1 MSKLDA
7 FEFDFLKQVFY
18 GTAITNISATA
29 GTTTLW
35 AGLHTADPGDSG
47 TTAAEGGYSTYARV
61 AVARSSTG
69 WAASSGGGSAAASVS
84 PVANI
89 DFPAQDTTSTGT
101 FTHFTI
107 YPASGSL
114 ATAGLYNGTV
124 TPNINFG
131 AGVTPRLTTGSSITE
146 T

>member
-7 FEFDFLKQVFY
+7 FEFDFLKQVFN
-18 GTAITNISATA
+18 GTPISNISASG
-29 GTTTLW
+29 GTTRLW

-47 TTAAEGGYSTYARV
+47 TTAAEGGYSEYARV
-61 AVARSSTG
+61 GTQRSSTD
-69 WAASSGGGSAAASVS
+69 WAVSSGGGVAVATVS
-84 PVANI
+84 PVANL
-89 DFPAQDTTSTGT
+89 DFPAQATTSTGT

-114 ATAGLYNGTV
+114 ATAGIYNGTV

-131 AGVTPRLTTGSSITE
+131 AGVTPRLTTASSITE